1 MPPMLAA
8 FAPVLSPTAVNLRRL
23 LLVRTIT
30 LVVLLLALGFALL
43 RLNMRLPL
51 PPLLATLAGMALLS
65 VISLWRLSRPWPV
78 RDIELF
84 VQLLLDVAALTVL
97 LYFSGG
103 PTNPFVTLYLLPL
116 AITASALPGVRV
128 WWMAG
133 VTVVCYTALLGWHV
147 PLSSEALA
155 HDSGFGVHVLGMW
168 LGFVLSATLIAGFVV
183 RMNATL
189 RERER
194 ALAALREQALRQER
208 VVALGTLAAGAA
220 HELGTPLS
228 TMAVLVK
235 DIEPQRGLSHETLA
249 ILRAQIARCKE
260 ILSSLSVAAGPLRA
274 EAGDRQ
280 PLDTWLVGIV
290 ERWLATRPGVV
301 TLRHFAGDQPAPRI
315 VAERT
320 LSQAITNILN
330 NAADASPQQVEIA
343 GHWTADTLTL
353 DIADRGPG
361 LAPELMRRVG
371 EPTDGAAPKSAN
383 QKWPDYG
390 FTTKSEGLGLGLY
403 LAYTVLNRFGGEV
416 RLIDREGGGL
426 LCRLFLPLT
435 ALKLDA

>member
-1 MPPMLAA
+1 MPLMAA
-8 FAPVLSPTAVNLRRL
+8 ALGTLSSTAVNLRRL

-30 LVVLLLALGFALL
+30 LVALLLALCFVLL
-43 RLNMRLPL
+43 RFNLPLPL
-51 PPLLATLAGMALLS
+51 PPLFATLGGMALLS
-65 VISLWRLSRPWPV
+65 VVTLWRLSRPWPV
-78 RDIELF
+78 RDVELF
-84 VQLLLDVAALTVL
+84 VQLLIDVAALTVL

-103 PTNPFVTLYLLPL
+103 PSNPFVTLYLLPL
-116 AITASALPGVRV
+116 AIAASALPGKRV

-133 VTVVCYTALLGWHV
+133 VTVFCYTALLGWHV
-147 PLSSEALA
+147 PLSTEMLA
-155 HDSGFGVHVLGMW
+155 HDSGFGIHVLGMW
-168 LGFVLSATLIAGFVV
+168 LGFVLSAVLIAGFAV

-194 ALAALREQALRQER
+194 ALASLREQALRQER

-235 DIEPQRGLSHETLA
+235 DIEPQSGLSADTLA
-249 ILRAQIARCKE
+249 ILRAQITRCKE

-280 PLDTWLVGIV
+280 PLDAWLTTIV

-301 TLRHFAGDQPAPRI
+301 ASRHFTGTEPVPHI

-330 NAADASPQQVEIA
+330 NAADASPQAVEIT
-343 GHWTADTLTL
+343 GQWTAESLTL

-361 LAPELMRRVG
+361 LAPELKRIDEQSGRL
-371 EPTDGAAPKSAN
+371 
-383 QKWPDYG
+383 DYG
-390 FTTKSEGLGLGLY
+390 FSTKSEGLGLGLY
-403 LAYTVLNRFGGEV
+403 LASTVLTRFGGEA
-416 RLIDREGGGL
+416 RLIERDDGGL
-426 LCRLFLPLT
+426 LCRLVLPLT
-435 ALKLDA
+435 TLKLDA

>member
-1 MPPMLAA
+1 MSANLGSTLPSSAA
-8 FAPVLSPTAVNLRRL
+8 INLRRV
-23 LLVRTIT
+23 LLVRAIT
-30 LVVLLLALGFALL
+30 LAGLLLALGFAISQLDIS
-43 RLNMRLPL
+43 LPL
-51 PPLLATLAGMALLS
+51 RPLLVTLAGMVVLS
-65 VISLWRLSRPWPV
+65 LATLWRLSFPWRV
-78 RDIELF
+78 RDGELF
-84 VQLLLDVAALTVL
+84 AQLLLDVAVLTVL
-97 LYFSGG
+97 LYYSGG

-116 AITASALPGVRV
+116 AITAAALPGARV

-133 VTVVCYTALLGWHV
+133 VSAVCYTALLGWHV
-147 PLSSEALA
+147 PLSSATLA

-168 LGFVLSATLIAGFVV
+168 LGFVLSATLIAGFAV

-208 VVALGTLAAGAA
+208 AVALGTLAAGAA

-228 TMAVLVK
+228 TISVLVK
-235 DIEPQRGLSHETLA
+235 DIEPQQGLSADTLA
-249 ILRAQIARCKE
+249 ILRTQIARCKE
-260 ILSSLSVAAGPLRA
+260 ILSSLSVAAGPVRA
-274 EAGDRQ
+274 EAGEGL
-280 PLDTWLVGIV
+280 PLDAWLEDMV
-290 ERWLATRPGVV
+290 ERWLATRPGVLASRQF
-301 TLRHFAGDQPAPRI
+301 TGDQPAPRI

-330 NAADASPQQVEIA
+330 NAADASPQQVDIGA
-343 GHWTADTLTL
+343 HWTADKLTL

-371 EPTDGAAPKSAN
+371 ESHPSDGIVEKSTDS
-383 QKWPDYG
+383 QWPEYG
-390 FTTKSEGLGLGLY
+390 FSTKSEGLGLGLY
-403 LAYTVLNRFGGEV
+403 LAYTVLHRFGGEV

>member
-1 MPPMLAA
+1 MATALGSM
-8 FAPVLSPTAVNLRRL
+8 SSTAVNLRRL

-30 LVVLLLALGFALL
+30 LVVLLLALGFVLL
-43 RLNMRLPL
+43 RLNLPLPL
-51 PPLLATLAGMALLS
+51 PPLFATLGGMALLS
-65 VISLWRLSRPWPV
+65 VGTLWRLSRPWVV
-78 RDIELF
+78 RDVELF

-103 PTNPFVTLYLLPL
+103 PSNPFVTLYLLPL
-116 AITASALPGVRV
+116 AIAASALPGTRV

-133 VTVVCYTALLGWHV
+133 VTAVCYTALLGWHV
-147 PLSSEALA
+147 PLSTEMLA
-155 HDSGFGVHVLGMW
+155 HDSGFGMHVLGMW
-168 LGFVLSATLIAGFVV
+168 LGFVLSATLIAGFAV

-189 RERER
+189 REREL
-194 ALAALREQALRQER
+194 ALASLREQALRHER

-235 DIEPQRGLSHETLA
+235 DIEPERGLSAHTLT
-249 ILRAQIARCKE
+249 ILRAQITRCKE

-274 EAGDRQ
+274 EAGDPQ
-280 PLDTWLVGIV
+280 PLDAWLATIV

-301 TLRHFAGDQPAPRI
+301 ASHHFAGVEPVPRI

-330 NAADASPQQVEIA
+330 NAADASPHAVEIT
-343 GHWTADTLTL
+343 GQWTTDSLTI
-353 DIADRGPG
+353 DITDRGPG
-361 LAPELMRRVG
+361 LAPEFKRIDEQSGSL
-371 EPTDGAAPKSAN
+371 
-383 QKWPDYG
+383 DYG

-403 LAYTVLNRFGGEV
+403 LASTTLNRFGGQV
-416 RLIDREGGGL
+416 RLIERQGGGL
-426 LCRLFLPLT
+426 LCRLILPLT

>member
-1 MPPMLAA
+1 MLPMATALGS
-8 FAPVLSPTAVNLRRL
+8 LSSTAVNLRRL

-30 LVVLLLALGFALL
+30 LVVLLLALGFVLL
-43 RLNMRLPL
+43 RLNLPLPLPL
-51 PPLLATLAGMALLS
+51 PPLFATLSGMALLT
-65 VISLWRLSRPWPV
+65 VVTLWRLTRPWPV
-78 RDIELF
+78 RDAELF

-103 PTNPFVTLYLLPL
+103 PSNPFVTLYLLPL
-116 AITASALPGVRV
+116 AITASALPGARV

-133 VTVVCYTALLGWHV
+133 VTAVCYTALLGWHV
-147 PLSSEALA
+147 PLSTEMLA
-155 HDSGFGVHVLGMW
+155 HDSGFGMHVLGMW
-168 LGFVLSATLIAGFVV
+168 LGFVLSATLIAGFAV

-194 ALAALREQALRQER
+194 ALASLREQALRQER

-235 DIEPQRGLSHETLA
+235 DIEPQSGLSAETLA
-249 ILRAQIARCKE
+249 ILRAQITRCKE

-274 EAGDRQ
+274 EAGDLQ
-280 PLDTWLVGIV
+280 PLDAWLATIV
-290 ERWLATRPGVV
+290 DRWLATRPGVV
-301 TLRHFAGDQPAPRI
+301 ALRHFAGVEPVPRI

-330 NAADASPQQVEIA
+330 NAADASPQAVEIS
-343 GHWTADTLTL
+343 GQWTADSLTL

-361 LAPELMRRVG
+361 LAPELKRIDEHSG
-371 EPTDGAAPKSAN
+371 GL
-383 QKWPDYG
+383 DYG

-403 LAYTVLNRFGGEV
+403 LASTVLNRFGGEV
-416 RLIDREGGGL
+416 RITERDSGGL
-426 LCRLFLPLT
+426 LCRLMIPLA

>member
-1 MPPMLAA
+1 MAIALGSM
-8 FAPVLSPTAVNLRRL
+8 SSTAVNLRRL

-30 LVVLLLALGFALL
+30 LVVLLLALGFVLL
-43 RLNMRLPL
+43 RLNLPLPL
-51 PPLLATLAGMALLS
+51 PPLLATLGGMALLS
-65 VISLWRLSRPWPV
+65 VVTLWRLSRPWPV
-78 RDIELF
+78 RDVELF

-103 PTNPFVTLYLLPL
+103 PSNPFVTLYLLPL
-116 AITASALPGVRV
+116 AIAASALPGARV

-133 VTVVCYTALLGWHV
+133 VTAVCYTALLGWHV
-147 PLSSEALA
+147 PLATHALA

-168 LGFVLSATLIAGFVV
+168 LGFVLSATLIAAFAV

-189 RERER
+189 REHER
-194 ALAALREQALRQER
+194 ALASLREQALRQER

-235 DIEPQRGLSHETLA
+235 DIEPQPGLSAETLA
-249 ILRAQIARCKE
+249 ILRAQITRCKE

-274 EAGDRQ
+274 EAGERQ
-280 PLDTWLVGIV
+280 PLDAWLATIV

-301 TLRHFAGDQPAPRI
+301 ASRHFAGAAPVPRI

-330 NAADASPQQVEIA
+330 NAADASPQAVEIT
-343 GHWTADTLTL
+343 GQWTADSLTL

-361 LAPELMRRVG
+361 LAPEIKRIDAQSGGL
-371 EPTDGAAPKSAN
+371 
-383 QKWPDYG
+383 DYG
-390 FTTKSEGLGLGLY
+390 FTTKSEGLGLGLF
-403 LAYTVLNRFGGEV
+403 LASTVLNRFGGEV
-416 RLIDREGGGL
+416 RLTERAGGGL
-426 LCRLFLPLT
+426 LCRLILPLA

>member
-1 MPPMLAA
+1 MPPMPAA
-8 FAPVLSPTAVNLRRL
+8 LFPALSPTAINLRRL
-23 LLVRTIT
+23 LLVRAIT
-30 LVVLLLALGFALL
+30 LAVLLLTLGFALW
-43 RLNMRLPL
+43 RLNMQLPL
-51 PPLLATLAGMALLS
+51 RQLLATLSGMALLS
-65 VISLWRLSRPWPV
+65 LVTLWRLSRPWPV
-78 RDIELF
+78 RDAELF

-116 AITASALPGVRV
+116 AITASALPGARV

-133 VTVVCYTALLGWHV
+133 VTVLCYTALLGWHV
-147 PLSSEALA
+147 PLSSETLA

-168 LGFVLSATLIAGFVV
+168 LGFVLSATLIAGFAV

-235 DIEPQRGLSHETLA
+235 DIEPERGLSHETVA
-249 ILRAQIARCKE
+249 ILRAQIVRCKE
-260 ILSSLSVAAGPLRA
+260 ILASLSVAAGPVRA
-274 EAGDRQ
+274 EAGDRR
-280 PLDTWLVGIV
+280 PLDVWLEDIV
-290 ERWLATRPGVV
+290 ERWLSTRPGVV
-301 TLRHFAGDQPAPRI
+301 VQRRFAGEHPAPRV

-320 LSQAITNILN
+320 LAQAITNILN
-330 NAADASPQQVEIA
+330 NAADASPAHVEIV
-343 GHWTADTLTL
+343 GRWTNDALTL
-353 DIADRGPG
+353 EIADRGPG
-361 LAPELMRRVG
+361 LTQSAG
-371 EPTDGAAPKSAN
+371 ESLAADGTAVPTPGRG
-383 QKWPDYG
+383 WPDYG
-390 FTTKSEGLGLGLY
+390 FTTKTEGLGLGLY
-403 LAYTVLNRFGGEV
+403 LAYTVLTRFGGEV
-416 RLIDREGGGL
+416 RLIDREGGGV
-426 LCRLFLPLT
+426 LCRLILPLA

>member
-1 MPPMLAA
+1 MQAMPAA
-8 FAPVLSPTAVNLRRL
+8 LDSLSSSAVNLRRL

-30 LVVLLLALGFALL
+30 LVALLLALGFVLL
-43 RLNMRLPL
+43 RLNLPLPL
-51 PPLLATLAGMALLS
+51 PPLFATLGGMALLS
-65 VISLWRLSRPWPV
+65 VVTLWRLSRLWPV
-78 RDIELF
+78 RDVELF
-84 VQLLLDVAALTVL
+84 AQLLIDVAALTVL

-103 PTNPFVTLYLLPL
+103 PSNPFVTLYLLPL
-116 AITASALPGVRV
+116 AIAASALPGKRV

-147 PLSSEALA
+147 PLSTETLA
-155 HDSGFGVHVLGMW
+155 HDSGFGMHVLGMW
-168 LGFVLSATLIAGFVV
+168 LGFVLSATLIAGFAV

-194 ALAALREQALRQER
+194 ALASLREQALRHER

-235 DIEPQRGLSHETLA
+235 DIEPQPGLSAHTLA
-249 ILRAQIARCKE
+249 ILRAQITRCKE

-280 PLDTWLVGIV
+280 PLDAWLTTIV

-301 TLRHFAGDQPAPRI
+301 ASRHFTGTEPVPQI

-330 NAADASPQQVEIA
+330 NAADASPQTVEIT
-343 GHWTADTLTL
+343 GQWTDESLTL

-361 LAPELMRRVG
+361 LAPELKRIDEQPG
-371 EPTDGAAPKSAN
+371 SL
-383 QKWPDYG
+383 DYG
-390 FTTKSEGLGLGLY
+390 FSTKSEGLGLGLY
-403 LAYTVLNRFGGEV
+403 LASTVLNRFGGEV
-416 RLIDREGGGL
+416 RLTERAGGGL
-426 LCRLFLPLT
+426 LCRLVLPLA